1 MSGRIVL
8 GMMIVVVVAWVT
20 GCGPETRPCVRMP
33 ESDEPAYGKNDNM
46 FNVRTYGAKGD
57 GATLD
62 TAAIQTAIDA
72 CAKRGGGVV
81 HLPAGRYLSGTIF
94 LKSNI
99 TLDLAAD
106 AVLLGSGKLEDYS
119 RDVKVLEYYP
129 FFSQCLLYAEEAH
142 DIRLTGQGVID
153 GQGHLF
159 PQGDTTYR
167 PMLIRM
173 IRCNNIVID
182 GLCFRRSGSWCTH
195 IVECTNLRVYGLRI
209 ENRSN
214 LNNDGLDLHD
224 CRDVT
229 ISDCHLDCEDDAIAL
244 KGSAENVAITN
255 CLISSYCAAFRIGP
269 ESTGRFGNIVMSNC
283 VIRDTFHNAIKIQ
296 MVEGGTVE
304 NVLFSNLVMDNVTGP
319 ISIRLGQWLGF
330 LGAKDTAEHKVD
342 ERVEPLPVGTL
353 RNVVISNVVARV
365 PEMPPPLVLGDHTY
379 PPPEGARRSCISI
392 MGLPGHRPTDITLSN
407 VRITFAGGGTPDEAD
422 RRDIPEKADEYP
434 EYYMFGTLP
443 AYGLYAR
450 HASGILLNNVCFT
463 LENADARP
471 AIVADDVEK
480 IELNVFSA
488 ASDGVNHLIRL
499 IQTKDAFI
507 HGCRP
512 LGPVPVFL
520 RVEGEQSKAIVL
532 KANDLRQVQN
542 NVDHGPK
549 VKTPAEIEP

>member
-1 MSGRIVL
+1 MNGRIVL
-8 GMMIVVVVAWVT
+8 GMLLTIVVVWVT
-20 GCGPETRPCVRMP
+20 GCGPEAGPLVRAP
-33 ESDEPAYGKNDNM
+33 ENNEPTSREHTGM
-46 FNVRTYGAKGD
+46 FNVRDYNAKGD
-57 GATLD
+57 GVALD
-62 TAAIQTAIDA
+62 TAAIQATIEA
-72 CAKRGGGVV
+72 CAQSGGGVV
-81 HLPAGRYLSGTIF
+81 HLPAGRYLSGTVF

-106 AVLLGSGKLEDYS
+106 AILLGSGNFNDYS
-119 RDVKVLEYYP
+119 RNVKVLEYYP
-129 FFSQCLLYAEEAH
+129 FFSQCLLYAEEANN
-142 DIRLTGQGVID
+142 IRLTGQGTID
-153 GQGHLF
+153 GQGNLF

-173 IRCNNIVID
+173 IHCQNIVID

-195 IVECTNLRVYGLRI
+195 IVECANLRVHGLRI

-283 VIRDTFHNAIKIQ
+283 VIRDTFHNGIKIQ

-330 LGAKDTAEHKVD
+330 LGAKETAEHKVD
-342 ERVEPLPVGTL
+342 KRVEPLPVGTL

-365 PEMPPPLVLGDHTY
+365 PAMPPSLVLGDRVY

-392 MGLPGHRPTDITLSN
+392 MGLPGHPPTDITLSN
-407 VRITFAGGGTPDEAD
+407 MRITFAGGGTQAEAD
-422 RRDIPEKADEYP
+422 RRDVPELADEYP

-450 HASGILLNNVCFT
+450 HARGIVLQNVCFD
-463 LENADARP
+463 LDEVDARP
-471 AIVADDVEK
+471 AIITDDVEG
-480 IELNVFSA
+480 IEFNGFRA
-488 ASDGVNHLIRL
+488 ATNGVSHLIRL
-499 IQTKDAFI
+499 IQTREAFI

-512 LGPVPVFL
+512 LGPVATFL
-520 RVEGEQSKAIVL
+520 RMEGEQSKAIVL

-542 NVDHGPK
+542 KIDYDPK
-549 VKTPAEIEP
+549 VKTPVEIAP